1 MSRELI
7 CIRIIE
13 GASNHQYAQIGDIV
27 VVIKEAVP
35 NVSPEKLEI
44 IRTVTIHTFRIV
56 LNHAHH
62 LMQEFYDAVLIE
74 ISLCLPPTTH
84 IQHCLY

>member
-1 MSRELI
+1 MILDRIVSRNDKIIFLIYLSRELI

-35 NVSPEKLEI
+35 NVPLEKLEI
-44 IRTVTIHTFRIV
+44 IRTVTNRTLELF
-56 LNHAHH
+56 
-62 LMQEFYDAVLIE
+62 
-74 ISLCLPPTTH
+74 
-84 IQHCLY
+84 